1 MHNLDMEASK
11 NKISENIDLNVY
23 YSFLTDALRQQIT
36 KTKSNHKYSKNIS
49 KKQNKCAELQAHS
62 DRMFSVR

>member
-49 KKQNKCAELQAHS
+49 QKKKY
-62 DRMFSVR
+62 VR

>member
-11 NKISENIDLNVY
+11 NKISENIDSNAY
-23 YSFLTDALRQQIT
+23 YSFLALRQHIT

-49 KKQNKCAELQAHS
+49 KKKNMCAEQQAHS
-62 DRMFSVR
+62 DRMFFVR